1 MAYNLEDNHSSAMAQ
16 GRIKRLQSAALL
28 QVQLLKAEQQA
39 ICALCDR
46 SIPPALRDAHHLIP
60 KSRGGSVTVFMH
72 RACHKQVHA
81 LFTET
86 ELARH
91 YPTPQALREHPEVKR
106 FIDWVQDK
114 PSDFNPPTR
123 RSRKKG
129 QL

>member
-1 MAYNLEDNHSSAMAQ
+1 MAQ
-16 GRIKRLQSAALL
+16 GRIKRLQSAAHL
-28 QVQLLKAEQQA
+28 QLQLVKAEEQA

-91 YPTPQALREHPEVKR
+91 YPSPQALREHPEVKR
-106 FIDWVQDK
+106 VINWVQDK
-114 PSDFNPPTR
+114 PTHFNPSTR

-129 QL
+129 QC

>member
-1 MAYNLEDNHSSAMAQ
+1 MAQ

-28 QVQLLKAEQQA
+28 QVQLLKAEEQA
-39 ICALCDR
+39 VCALCDR
-46 SIPPALRDAHHLIP
+46 SIPSALRDAHHLIP
-60 KSRGGSVTVFMH
+60 KSCGGSVTVFMH

>member
-1 MAYNLEDNHSSAMAQ
+1 MAYNLEDNHSSSMAQ

-28 QVQLLKAEQQA
+28 QVQLLKTEEQA

-46 SIPPALRDAHHLIP
+46 PIPPALRDAHHFIP
-60 KSRGGSVTVFMH
+60 KSRGGGVTVFMH

-86 ELARH
+86 DLARH
-91 YPTPQALREHPEVKR
+91 YASPQALREHPEVKR
-106 FIDWVQDK
+106 FINWVQDK
-114 PSDFNPPTR
+114 PSHFNPSTR

-129 QL
+129 QF